1 MLKDFKEF
9 AIKGNMLELAI
20 GVIIGGA
27 FGKIITSLV
36 NDLIM
41 PLLSLITGKMDY
53 KSLFYALDGKSYAS
67 IEIAKEAKVATINYG
82 LFITA
87 VIDFLIVAFTIFI
100 VVKQLNRFKKKEKPV
115 ASKIKD
121 CPYCKTS
128 ISIKARRCPNCTSE
142 L

>member
-9 AIKGNMLELAI
+9 AIKGNMLDLAI

-27 FGKIITSLV
+27 FGKIITSIV

-41 PLLSLITGKMDY
+41 PLLSLITGKIDFTN
-53 KSLFYALDGKSYAS
+53 LFVALNGKHYDTIAK
-67 IEIAKEAKVATINYG
+67 AKEAGAATLNYG

-100 VVKQLNRFKKKEKPV
+100 VVRQLNRFKKKEEPV
-115 ASKIKD
+115 APKVKD

-128 ISIKARRCPNCTSE
+128 IAVEATRCPNCTSQ

>member
-36 NDLIM
+36 DDLIV
-41 PLLSLITGKMDY
+41 PLLSLITNKMDY

-67 IEIAKEAKVATINYG
+67 IEIAKTAKVATINYG

-100 VVKQLNRFKKKEKPV
+100 VVKQLNRFKKKERPV
-115 ASKIKD
+115 VSKVKD
-121 CPYCKTS
+121 CPYCRTS
-128 ISIKARRCPNCTSE
+128 ISIKATRCPSCTSE